1 MYLVAMTVVAPDPRL
16 PWDFH
21 PALRPE
27 RLRLCARLLVSAR
40 RDALALARE
49 ELGDDNWSVGCRAFS
64 FGKHRLQRVADGREH
79 PWLRV
84 LDGSHHFVFLI
95 EDVPVR
101 FYRGAADDAPERTLK
116 RQEVEAQQLGLA
128 LGVEAAEGLVF
139 RLAVETGPGGA
150 AERVVFLAL
159 RGEEGLTECFWP
171 VPLDEAEPA
180 PGAWR
185 GDQLALPG
193 HNASA
198 VNQDLPR
205 LRASLGRQMPRG
217 RAAPDRTAEE
227 DAQPRQVE
235 TGRTASLDA
244 EAGGRPDP
252 G

>member
-1 MYLVAMTVVAPDPRL
+1 MTVVAPDPRL

-64 FGKHRLQRVADGREH
+64 FGKHRLQRVADSRDH

-139 RLAVETGPGGA
+139 RLAVETGRGGA

-171 VPLDEAEPA
+171 VPLEEAEAAMP
-180 PGAWR
+180 WR

-193 HNASA
+193 HNAA
-198 VNQDLPR
+198 DAYALPR
-205 LRASLGRQMPRG
+205 PRSGPPQAGRQRSTMSPRG
-217 RAAPDRTAEE
+217 DGE
-227 DAQPRQVE
+227 DAATP
-235 TGRTASLDA
+235 AD
-244 EAGGRPDP
+244 
-252 G
+252 

>member
-1 MYLVAMTVVAPDPRL
+1 MTTPAPRL

-64 FGKHRLQRVADGREH
+64 FGKHRLQRVADSREH

-84 LDGSHHFVFLI
+84 LDGSHHFVFLV

-139 RLAVETGPGGA
+139 RLAVETGAGGA

-159 RGEEGLTECFWP
+159 RGDEGVAECFWP
-171 VPLDEAEPA
+171 VPLEEQPTATH
-180 PGAWR
+180 WQ

-198 VNQDLPR
+198 AQALPR
-205 LRASLGRQMPRG
+205 LRTSLAKERLRG
-217 RAAPDRTAEE
+217 PARH
-227 DAQPRQVE
+227 
-235 TGRTASLDA
+235 
-244 EAGGRPDP
+244 RPDGSEDDVTMP
-252 G
+252 A

>member
-1 MYLVAMTVVAPDPRL
+1 MDSASAPRL

-64 FGKHRLQRVADGREH
+64 FGCRAFSFGKHRLQRVAESREH

-128 LGVEAAEGLVF
+128 LGVDAAEGLVF
-139 RLAVETGPGGA
+139 RLAVETGPDGA

-159 RGEEGLTECFWP
+159 RCVRVHPIRGAGLDRWRSGRSHRSRKPEYSQGYRGFESHP
-171 VPLDEAEPA
+171 V
-180 PGAWR
+180 R
-185 GDQLALPG
+185 QL
-193 HNASA
+193 H
-198 VNQDLPR
+198 R
-205 LRASLGRQMPRG
+205 EKLRIVADSVARQH
-217 RAAPDRTAEE
+217 
-227 DAQPRQVE
+227 
-235 TGRTASLDA
+235 S
-244 EAGGRPDP
+244 
-252 G
+252 

>member
-1 MYLVAMTVVAPDPRL
+1 MDSASAPRL

-64 FGKHRLQRVADGREH
+64 FGCRAFSFGKHRLQRVAESREH

-128 LGVEAAEGLVF
+128 LGVDAAEGLVF
-139 RLAVETGPGGA
+139 RLAVETGPDGA

-171 VPLDEAEPA
+171 VPLHEAEPA
-180 PGAWR
+180 TAWR

-198 VNQDLPR
+198 ASQDLPR
-205 LRASLGRQMPRG
+205 LRAGLSSRRRRD
-217 RAAPDRTAEE
+217 RAAQNRPVEG
-227 DAQPRQVE
+227 DAP
-235 TGRTASLDA
+235 TPLN
-244 EAGGRPDP
+244 
-252 G
+252 

>member
-1 MYLVAMTVVAPDPRL
+1 MTDPAPRL

-64 FGKHRLQRVADGREH
+64 FGKHRLQRVADSREH

-139 RLAVETGPGGA
+139 RLAVETGARGA

-159 RGEEGLTECFWP
+159 RGEEGVAECFWP
-171 VPLDEAEPA
+171 VPLEEAEPTA
-180 PGAWR
+180 MPWQGA
-185 GDQLALPG
+185 QLALPG
-193 HNASA
+193 HNATA
-198 VNQDLPR
+198 AQAMPR
-205 LRASLGRQMPRG
+205 LRAGLG
-217 RAAPDRTAEE
+217 
-227 DAQPRQVE
+227 
-235 TGRTASLDA
+235 
-244 EAGGRPDP
+244 
-252 G
+252 